1 MSKVSIYF
9 TLGNVD
15 GKHDVK
21 DIKKTLDTL
30 PGVESVSVNAETG
43 SVAVD
48 YDTTGVLSD
57 RQEWIAECVKRGIF
71 FTNHHNHFINAAL
84 SDEDIQETIDV
95 ATEAFEVIRNR
106 HPL

>member
-1 MSKVSIYF
+1 MSKASIYF
-9 TLGNVD
+9 TLRNVD

-57 RQEWIAECVKRGIF
+57 RIQKQLEKAGYEVTK
-71 FTNHHNHFINAAL
+71 TNLDHH
-84 SDEDIQETIDV
+84 
-95 ATEAFEVIRNR
+95 FE
-106 HPL
+106 